1 MTDERLEL
9 LPMAIAF
16 GIVMVATFGLIRITQ
31 TMTYRTGTAMGS
43 HALEEPDP

>member
-31 TMTYRTGTAMGS
+31 TMTNKQSGNAYAVGPWRI
-43 HALEEPDP
+43 E